1 MTLLPYLVDVK
12 FSLYFFKILAPDMG
26 QAHSKYLVNIWTKMS
41 IADGEDILGS
51 GSFNDTEIEIEI
63 ICVKSSEGGKGK
75 IMK

>member
-1 MTLLPYLVDVK
+1 
-12 FSLYFFKILAPDMG
+12 MG